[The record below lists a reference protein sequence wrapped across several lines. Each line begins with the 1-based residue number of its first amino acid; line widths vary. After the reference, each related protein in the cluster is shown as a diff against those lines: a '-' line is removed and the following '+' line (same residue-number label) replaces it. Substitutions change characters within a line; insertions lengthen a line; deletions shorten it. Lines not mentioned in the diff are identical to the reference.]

1 MKLYSAIGVCRYVW
15 LLYGYSHTE
24 FMHLICLYTHFNMM
38 HGTYNVKYLAVFRRM
53 AIPPSSTLKIQE
65 AVAFEISVNL

>member
-1 MKLYSAIGVCRYVW
+1 
-15 LLYGYSHTE
+15 
-24 FMHLICLYTHFNMM
+24 M